1 MISLAGPDNLHKI
14 VVLNPKGGSG
24 KTTLATNLA
33 SVYASRG
40 PPPTLIDFDPQGFC
54 LRWLD
59 KRPKHRPA
67 IHGIQ
72 ACSEPSNP
80 MDTPVP
86 QVPADSSIAIL
97 DLPAGV
103 PHTQLHHFTYLADS
117 ILLPIMPSEID
128 VHSATLFIA
137 ELLLDAQLDRRQQKL
152 AIVATRVRSNTK
164 SYQMLLRFLTS
175 LRIPLIAV
183 LRDSQNFVYCTAQ
196 GIGICELPVHRA
208 KDDLGALGAIVRW
221 LDRRRAVTA
230 AQRQAMIAKVAYE
243 HAEHRGFQ
251 GGDPGQDWL
260 DAEHEVDALLGRE
273 GELEPSVAKS

>member
-14 VVLNPKGGSG
+14 LVVNPKGGSG

-33 SVYASRG
+33 SAYASRG

-59 KRPKHRPA
+59 KRPKDRPA
-67 IHGIQ
+67 IHGLQ
-72 ACSEPSNP
+72 ARTEAGSAKEPI
-80 MDTPVP
+80 VP
-86 QVPADSSIAIL
+86 EIPSDSSIAIL

-103 PHTQLHHFTYLADS
+103 PHTQLHNYTYLADS

-137 ELLLDAQLDRRQQKL
+137 ELLLDVQLDRREQKL
-152 AIVATRVRSNTK
+152 AIVATRVRNNTR

-183 LRDSQNFVYCTAQ
+183 LRDSQNFVHCTAQ
-196 GIGICELPVHRA
+196 GIGICELPAHRA
-208 KDDLGALGAIVRW
+208 KDDLGALSAIVGW
-221 LDRRRAVTA
+221 LDRRRAVTSA
-230 AQRQAMIAKVAYE
+230 RRQAMIARVAYE
-243 HAEHRGFQ
+243 HAEHRGFA
-251 GGDPGQDWL
+251 GGNPMQDWL
-260 DAEHEVDALLGRE
+260 DAEREVDALLARE
-273 GELEPSVAKS
+273 DNPEPRIAKS

>member
-33 SVYASRG
+33 SAYATRG

-59 KRPKHRPA
+59 KRPKDRPT
-67 IHGIQ
+67 IHGLR
-72 ACSEPSNP
+72 AVGGSSPGFDKRVTE
-80 MDTPVP
+80 
-86 QVPADSSIAIL
+86 VPADSSIAIL

-103 PHTQLHHFTYLADS
+103 PHSQLHHYTHLGDS

-152 AIVATRVRSNTK
+152 AIVATRVRSHTR

-175 LRIPLIAV
+175 LQIPVIAV
-183 LRDSQNFVYCTAQ
+183 LRDSQNFVHCAAE
-196 GIGICELPVHRA
+196 GIGICELPAHRA
-208 KDDLGALGAIVRW
+208 KDDLSALDAIVRW
-221 LDRRRAVTA
+221 LERRRVVTEA
-230 AQRQAMIAKVAYE
+230 KRQAMIARVAYE
-243 HAEHRGFQ
+243 HAAHRGFQ
-251 GGDPGQDWL
+251 GGDPMQDWL
-260 DAEHEVDALLGRE
+260 DAEHEVDALLTRE
-273 GELEPSVAKS
+273 DDR